1 MKTKLTKEIEQAL
14 VKKYCSGTFKN
25 TYGALEVP
33 VDYTLGNGKENID
46 FATYNPSTQDIVCCQ
61 PRANKFARLSHF
73 IIIN

>member
-33 VDYTLGNGKENID
+33 IDYT
-46 FATYNPSTQDIVCCQ
+46 
-61 PRANKFARLSHF
+61 
-73 IIIN
+73 